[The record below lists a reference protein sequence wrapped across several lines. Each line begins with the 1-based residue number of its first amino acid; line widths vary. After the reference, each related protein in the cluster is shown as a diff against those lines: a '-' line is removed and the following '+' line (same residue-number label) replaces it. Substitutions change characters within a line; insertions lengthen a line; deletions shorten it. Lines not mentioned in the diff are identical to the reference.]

1 VNNAMGGFVA
11 DSVVKMM
18 TKRKSQVVDA
28 RVLIMGLTF
37 KENCPD
43 LRNTGVIDII
53 EEMKTYNTLVDI
65 YDPWADAA
73 EAHHEYG
80 LDLISAPEKNTYDA
94 IIICVAH
101 NQFKELGAKG
111 IRALGK
117 TNHVLFD
124 VKHVLPKSDVDARL

>member
-1 VNNAMGGFVA
+1 
-11 DSVVKMM
+11 
-18 TKRKSQVVDA
+18 
-28 RVLIMGLTF
+28 MGLTF

-53 EEMKTYNTLVDI
+53 EELQTFNTHVDI

-80 LDLISAPEKNTYDA
+80 VSLIDAPIPGTYDA
-94 IIICVAH
+94 IIICVGH
-101 NQFKELGAKG
+101 DKFKELGAEG

-117 TNHVLFD
+117 PGNVLFD
-124 VKHVLPKSDVDARL
+124 VKHILPKSAVDARL